1 MAIAYRIT
9 SDISGPTCISI
20 SYCIAMN
27 FVSYLSCAA
36 FQFVL
41 VYRHVGPLTGE
52 NDVHD
57 DTRFEMVALGM
68 IQHVL
73 ILFRALPSRSY
84 LPPL

>member
-1 MAIAYRIT
+1 MYIHILLHCYEFLVLTLA
-9 SDISGPTCISI
+9 C
-20 SYCIAMN
+20 
-27 FVSYLSCAA
+27 VA

-52 NDVHD
+52 NDVQD